1 MLRDKLAGS
10 LVLASCGIALDVEIF
25 GTPWQLAQNWMTG
38 DIPLGDRMMGTEQP
52 GVGQDWSV
60 KTY

>member
-1 MLRDKLAGS
+1 MLRDKLVGS
-10 LVLASCGIALDVEIF
+10 LLSASCGIAVDVEIF
-25 GTPWQLAQNWMTG
+25 GTPWQFAQNSMTG
-38 DIPLGDRMMGTEQP
+38 DFPRGDRMMGTEQP

>member
-10 LVLASCGIALDVEIF
+10 LVSAGCGIAVDVEIF
-25 GTPWQLAQNWMTG
+25 GIPWQFAQNLMTG
-38 DIPLGDRMMGTEQP
+38 NIPRGDRMMGTEQP